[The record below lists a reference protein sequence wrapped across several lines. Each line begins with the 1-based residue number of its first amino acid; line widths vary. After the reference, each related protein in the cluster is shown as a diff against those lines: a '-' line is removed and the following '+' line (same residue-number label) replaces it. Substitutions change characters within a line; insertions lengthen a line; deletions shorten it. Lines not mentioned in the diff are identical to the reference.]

1 MVGYNSLVGSPISA
15 QPVATPDA
23 VIPNVPT
30 ARNKRGQ
37 FTPSTNLGVMVLA
50 SVAVLAILN
59 VAGFKTTLAVG
70 KS

>member
-1 MVGYNSLVGSPISA
+1 MPAYNSLVGESIMS
-15 QPVATPDA
+15 QPVASPDA
-23 VIPNVPT
+23 VVPDIGK
-30 ARNKRGQ
+30 ARGKRGQ

-70 KS
+70 KA